1 MSVVPLIIKIA
12 NVLAYIF
19 LLGANVYSVAGP
31 DTDDSPYAGDHPT
44 FITPDIYAFGI
55 WGIIHFL
62 FLGFVVYQFFSAA
75 HETVIEGIHWHFV
88 SITLLNSLWLALWQT
103 DHLILSWIVIL
114 FVASQVSYVY
124 FTVRN
129 KYPAQGFNDTLWIHG
144 PFSLYHAWVLVI
156 VVINTFAAF
165 TQSAEEEDGE
175 VPDPTLL
182 TQILVALGLLFLQST
197 AIGYIDHYGKGD
209 LAGSLVIA
217 WTLFGISCNQQDLFI
232 HWTALVLGVI
242 TTIYSV
248 KPLVKRYLLGRND
261 ESAPLLG

>member
-1 MSVVPLIIKIA
+1 
-12 NVLAYIF
+12 
-19 LLGANVYSVAGP
+19 
-31 DTDDSPYAGDHPT
+31 
-44 FITPDIYAFGI
+44 
-55 WGIIHFL
+55 
-62 FLGFVVYQFFSAA
+62 
-75 HETVIEGIHWHFV
+75 
-88 SITLLNSLWLALWQT
+88 LNSLWLALWQT

-129 KYPAQGFNDTLWIHG
+129 KYPAQGINDTLWIHA

-165 TQSAEEEDGE
+165 TQSAEEDE
-175 VPDPTLL
+175 DPTLL
-182 TQILVALGLLFLQST
+182 TQILVGLGLLFLQST

-209 LAGSLVIA
+209 LAGALVIA
-217 WTLFGISCNQQDLFI
+217 WTLFGVSCNQKDLFI
-232 HWTALVLGVI
+232 HWSALVLGVI

-248 KPLVKRYLLGRND
+248 KPLVKRYVFGSARD